1 MLGPWKKSY
10 GKPRQC
16 IKNQRHHFVD
26 KGPSSQSYGFSSN
39 HVWMWELDHKEG
51 WLPKNRYFQIVVLE
65 KTLESSW
72 TARRSNQSTPME
84 INPEYSLEELMLK
97 LQYFGHLMW
106 RAYSFE
112 KTLMIGKIEGK
123 KRRGQQRLRWLDSIT
138 DSMDKSLNKLQEGQG
153 RTRKP
158 GVLES
163 MGLQR
168 VGRNLATEHHQQ
180 QCWSYQMSIKWPHLY
195 FAGSWEELT

>member
-10 GKPRQC
+10 GKARQC
-16 IKNQRHHFVD
+16 IKKQRHHFVD

-72 TARRSNQSTPME
+72 TARRSNQSTPVE
-84 INPEYSLEELMLK
+84 INPAYSLEELMLK

-123 KRRGQQRLRWLDSIT
+123 KRRGQQRLRWLDSVT
-138 DSMDKSLNKLQEGQG
+138 DSMDKSLSKLQEGQG

-168 VGRNLATEHHQQ
+168 VGHNLATEHHQ
-180 QCWSYQMSIKWPHLY
+180 
-195 FAGSWEELT
+195 